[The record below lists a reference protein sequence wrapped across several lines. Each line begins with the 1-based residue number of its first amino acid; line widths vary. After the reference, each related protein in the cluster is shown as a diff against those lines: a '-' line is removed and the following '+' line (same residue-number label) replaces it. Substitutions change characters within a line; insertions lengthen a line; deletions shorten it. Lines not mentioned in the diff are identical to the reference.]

1 MRIFGRNRQSEFCF
15 CRMKTE
21 LPVDDWWEQLAYV
34 CGFREIFLVRGDSM
48 LPGLKDG
55 DVVLVDPYATPEI
68 GDVVLARHP
77 FKKSVQI
84 IKRIKEISPEG
95 RYFLVGDNPAES
107 TDSRTFGA
115 IPAKDILGKAVS
127 RLISD
132 EQNNSRSL

>member
-1 MRIFGRNRQSEFCF
+1 ME
-15 CRMKTE
+15 KE
-21 LPVDDWWEQLAYV
+21 LPVDDWWEYLAYL
-34 CGFREIFLVRGDSM
+34 CGFREIFLVQGDSM

-55 DVVLVDPYATPEI
+55 DVVLVDPYAAPRI

-95 RYFLVGDNPAES
+95 RYFLVGDNAGES

-115 IPAKDILGKAVS
+115 IPAKDVLGKAVC
-127 RLISD
+127 RLKSD
-132 EQNNSRSL
+132 ERKLFHSPQK